1 MSKKRNWSEIF
12 YNEVQNLAQGIVQ
25 EAYDNSQTYG
35 DATLYVRKI
44 RQSAFGDVPDMFAK
58 ASMRTLEITCEL
70 ALSMIHEDE
79 RNLPIKHEE
88 E

>member
-1 MSKKRNWSEIF
+1 MSEKKNWSQIF

-25 EAYDNSQTYG
+25 EAYDNSHTYG

-44 RQSAFGDVPDMFAK
+44 RQSAFGDVPDKVAN
-58 ASMRTLEITCEL
+58 ASMRTLEIACEL

-79 RNLPIKHEE
+79 RNLPINKGD
-88 E
+88 

>member
-1 MSKKRNWSEIF
+1 MSERKNWSEIF

-35 DATLYVRKI
+35 DAALYVRKI
-44 RQSAFGDVPDMFAK
+44 RQSAFGDVPDMVAK
-58 ASMRTLEITCEL
+58 ASMRTLEIACEL

-79 RNLPIKHEE
+79 RNLPINKED
-88 E
+88 